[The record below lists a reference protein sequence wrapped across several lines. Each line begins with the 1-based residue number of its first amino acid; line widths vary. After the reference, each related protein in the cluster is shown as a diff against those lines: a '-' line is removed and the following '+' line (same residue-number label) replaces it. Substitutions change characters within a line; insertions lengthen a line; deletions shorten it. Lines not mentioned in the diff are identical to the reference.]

1 MARVIPII
9 IGVALIIYAFID
21 AARTDSSKM
30 PARISKP
37 VWLLLIAIVPVLGA
51 LIWLFFKYQYIFKAD
66 YTRPSGSA
74 NPFSRPQKPTGPVA
88 PDDDPD
94 FLARL
99 EARNRRRAYEQ
110 RMREEEGLDPLEDDE
125 ETEHETSN
133 ENEDEQD
140 RGEGGLYGGR

>member
-37 VWLLLIAIVPVLGA
+37 VWLLLIAIVPVIGA
-51 LIWLFFKYQYIFKAD
+51 LIWLFFKYQHVLKSD
-66 YTRPSGSA
+66 YRTTGGTPFGRSKKPS
-74 NPFSRPQKPTGPVA
+74 GPVA
-88 PDDDPD
+88 PDDDPE

-110 RMREEEGLDPLEDDE
+110 RRREEEGLDPVDDGKEDDKA
-125 ETEHETSN
+125 N
-133 ENEDEQD
+133 DDERD
-140 RGEGGLYGGR
+140 EGGLYGSR

>member
-51 LIWLFFKYQYIFKAD
+51 LIWLFFKYQYIFKSD
-66 YTRPSGSA
+66 YKMPSSGA
-74 NPFSRPQKPTGPVA
+74 NPFSRTKKPTGPLA
-88 PDDDPD
+88 PDDDPE

-125 ETEHETSN
+125 ETEHDDG
-133 ENEDEQD
+133 ENDDERFD
-140 RGEGGLYGGR
+140 EGGLYGSR